1 MFQRHFSTGPERRA
15 VRALTIQRPDSLL
28 GKLLK
33 KLGLAEWTD
42 YLSQEIDHY
51 SASMTYETL
60 QFQGVDLLERLEASI
75 TEYQRRTGDCIGAI
89 IVGLDTIHEADKLI
103 TGQFT
108 FLLYE
113 ARGLPYSEDGPFALF
128 CKRMLGVKMIFLRS
142 HKGAPI
148 FLSEFLLGQLTD
160 AH

>member
-1 MFQRHFSTGPERRA
+1 MFHRHFSTGPERQA
-15 VRALTIQRPDSLL
+15 VRVLTIQRPNSLL
-28 GKLLK
+28 GRLLK

-60 QFQGVDLLERLEASI
+60 QFRGVDLFKRLETCI
-75 TEYQRRTGDCIGAI
+75 TEYQRRTGDSIGAI

-103 TGQFT
+103 TSQFT

-113 ARGLPYSEDGPFALF
+113 ASGLPHSESGCFALF
-128 CKRMLGVKMIFLRS
+128 CKRMLGVRMIYLRS
-142 HKGAPI
+142 HKGSPI
-148 FLSEFLLGQLTD
+148 FLSEFLLSQLTD